1 MARKRYNMKIL
12 QLCNKFPYPLKDGA
26 AIAST
31 CLARALV
38 SLGHEVSLLSM
49 NTSKHWFDL
58 EKLPSGFNHYRNI
71 YTVYIDNRV
80 KPADALLNLISGESY
95 HVSRFVSERFR
106 SELKKVLE
114 SKDYDAVILETV
126 FTAPYIKTVR
136 EISPRTL
143 VILRAHNVEHEIWE
157 RVARNSGLLKK
168 WYLNL
173 QAGRLKKFE
182 ISAGNACDILGTVTS
197 RDADTFRL
205 LGTGHKII
213 SIPIGIDVRD
223 YTENVESFSKPVS
236 MAFIGS
242 LDWMPNE
249 EGLRWFLDN
258 IWKKRLHL
266 LFPDLTFHIAGRNA
280 PSWLKHLDTAGV
292 IFHGEVPDAREFL
305 LQHSISVVPL
315 LSGGGMR
322 VKILEAMALGRMVI
336 STTIGMEGINPQ
348 HGVHCLIA
356 DEPGNWEEAVS
367 GCLNGQYNPEAI
379 GIAARSF
386 CAVQFDNLRIA
397 GDLVDSIEQYPRI
410 SDL

>member
-31 CLARALV
+31 FLARALA

-71 YTVYIDNRV
+71 HTVYIDNRV
-80 KPADALLNLISGESY
+80 KPVGALWNLVSGKSY
-95 HVSRFVSERFR
+95 HVSRFVSERFS

-114 SKDYDAVILETV
+114 RTDYDAIILETV
-126 FTAPYIKTVR
+126 FVAPCIETIRK
-136 EISPRTL
+136 ISPRTL

-157 RVARNSGLLKK
+157 RVARNSGPLKK

-182 ISAGNACDILGTVTS
+182 ISAGNSCDMLGTVTS
-197 RDADTFRL
+197 RDADTFKS
-205 LGTGHKII
+205 LGTGRKII
-213 SIPIGIDVRD
+213 DIPIGIDVKD
-223 YTENVESFSKPVS
+223 YPHNVESFNKPLS

-249 EGLRWFLDN
+249 EGLRWFLED
-258 IWKKRLHL
+258 IWKKRLRVS
-266 LFPDLTFHIAGRNA
+266 FPDLTFHIAGRNA
-280 PSWLKHLDTAGV
+280 PAWIRNLDLEGV
-292 IFHGEVPDAREFL
+292 VFHGEVQDASAFV

-336 STTIGMEGINPQ
+336 STATGIEGIQ
-348 HGVHCLIA
+348 ATHGVHCLIA
-356 DEPGNWEEAVS
+356 DEPAEWEQAVKD
-367 GCLNGQYNPEAI
+367 CMDRKYNPEAV
-379 GIAARSF
+379 GRAAREF
-386 CAVQFDNLRIA
+386 CAVHFDNLRIA
-397 GDLVDSIEQYPRI
+397 EALVQRIVQY
-410 SDL
+410 S